1 MILTETPADQLLR
14 RTCALVLFAANGIG
28 TLLGGATLP
37 EARGQGLF
45 RALVAARYA
54 EARRRGGPGVVV
66 QAGHMSEPILERLGF
81 RKIDTLTA
89 LRDSSQPS

>member
-1 MILTETPADQLLR
+1 MYTRHMTAHGVERSL
-14 RTCALVLFAANGIG
+14 
-28 TLLGGATLP
+28 
-37 EARGQGLF
+37 

-81 RKIDTLTA
+81 RKIDTLAA